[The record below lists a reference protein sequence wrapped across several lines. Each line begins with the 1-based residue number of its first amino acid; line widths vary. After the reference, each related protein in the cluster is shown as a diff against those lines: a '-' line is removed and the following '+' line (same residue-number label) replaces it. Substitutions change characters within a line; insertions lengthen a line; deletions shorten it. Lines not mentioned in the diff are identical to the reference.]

1 MAQLQKK
8 LRSVCLTAK
17 KANFTEVELINENI
31 NTVHWVKVGEE
42 DRPNKMK
49 VGEEDRPMKK

>member
-31 NTVHWVKVGEE
+31 NNVHLVKVTNE
-42 DRPNKMK
+42 
-49 VGEEDRPMKK
+49 

>member
-17 KANFTEVELINENI
+17 KANFTEVSLINEAINI
-31 NTVHWVKVGEE
+31 VHWVKTNE
-42 DRPNKMK
+42 
-49 VGEEDRPMKK
+49 